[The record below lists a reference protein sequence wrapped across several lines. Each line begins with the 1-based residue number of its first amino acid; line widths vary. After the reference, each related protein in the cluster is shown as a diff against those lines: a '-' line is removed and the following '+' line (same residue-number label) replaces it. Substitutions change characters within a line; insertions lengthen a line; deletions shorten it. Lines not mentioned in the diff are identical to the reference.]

1 MERAF
6 DKVVVAFSDQ
16 GIECW
21 PTMAYSEASAV
32 LETSFHLK
40 VSRSF
45 SSDYSNED

>member
-1 MERAF
+1 MRCAF
-6 DKVVVAFSDQ
+6 DKVAVAFSDQ

-32 LETSFHLK
+32 LKKSFHMK

-45 SSDYSNED
+45 SSDQSNED